1 VGSYEDVGREVSRY
15 VSAGFHT
22 FILDIPP
29 DEDEL
34 HHSRIVFDRLAA
46 GLPT

>member
-1 VGSYEDVGREVSRY
+1 MGAEIARY
-15 VSAGFHT
+15 MAAGFAT

-34 HHSRIVFDRLAA
+34 HHTGLAFA
-46 GLPT
+46 AAEP